1 VETHRDGAALADHGD
16 HGVVAAGPA
25 GGRVD
30 DEPDGLVLHE
40 REERR
45 LEHVRDVAL
54 AEDLLERVDREAGEL
69 GLDEVRA
76 VLHHDVQL
84 AVTLL
89 TLPRRDEVQH
99 VDLKKKQSKRV

>member
-16 HGVVAAGPA
+16 HRVVAAGPA
-25 GGRVD
+25 SGRVD

-54 AEDLLERVDREAGEL
+54 AEDLLERVEREAGEL
-69 GLDEVRA
+69 GLDEVGT
-76 VLHHDVQL
+76 VLFWMYLGWGKKWVPGGPL
-84 AVTLL
+84 NKRLL
-89 TLPRRDEVQH
+89 IE
-99 VDLKKKQSKRV
+99 K

>member
-1 VETHRDGAALADHGD
+1 MREGSTHRDGAALADEGH
-16 HGVVAAGPA
+16 HRVVAAGPA

-40 REERR
+40 REERG

-54 AEDLLERVDREAGEL
+54 AEDLLERVEGEAGEL

-76 VLHHDVQL
+76 VLFCGMWGGEKSGY
-84 AVTLL
+84 
-89 TLPRRDEVQH
+89 PEV
-99 VDLKKKQSKRV
+99 R